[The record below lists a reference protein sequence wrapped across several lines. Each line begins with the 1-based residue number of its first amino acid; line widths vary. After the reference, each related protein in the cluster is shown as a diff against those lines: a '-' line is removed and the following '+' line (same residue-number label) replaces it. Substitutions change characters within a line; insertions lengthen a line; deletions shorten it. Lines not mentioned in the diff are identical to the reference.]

1 MTGRYILNWQLRT
14 PSVSRSQAGAF
25 YINTAEK
32 WISRIMMWSWGMTSA
47 KGSVFLFENV
57 SLKRYY
63 LQVDCASISEIAP
76 AGKPILLRYW
86 RNSNTLGSQQLLPM
100 FTGIMHQKKEAE
112 HVVVEGFE
120 RHGFLLAVVTGKRGQ
135 WNNHIILRLH
145 RSTSAAQIH
154 WWWLICALDDTQ
166 MSKGLSQPATTE
178 DETVTPC
185 VHMDEKQ
192 LMKECKNS
200 LINTAG
206 STFSPPPPLSPYQMR
221 VGVHEIASRI
231 VGTAIITK

>member
-86 RNSNTLGSQQLLPM
+86 RNSNTLGSQHLLPM
-100 FTGIMHQKKEAE
+100 FTGIMHQKKRSRTCCCGGVWEAW
-112 HVVVEGFE
+112 
-120 RHGFLLAVVTGKRGQ
+120 L
-135 WNNHIILRLH
+135 
-145 RSTSAAQIH
+145 SAGCGH
-154 WWWLICALDDTQ
+154 WE
-166 MSKGLSQPATTE
+166 KGVS
-178 DETVTPC
+178 
-185 VHMDEKQ
+185 
-192 LMKECKNS
+192 
-200 LINTAG
+200 G
-206 STFSPPPPLSPYQMR
+206 
-221 VGVHEIASRI
+221 
-231 VGTAIITK
+231 IITSFCDCTDLPQQHRFTGDD

>member
-86 RNSNTLGSQQLLPM
+86 RNSNMLVSQQSLAM
-100 FTGIMHQKKEAE
+100 FTGIMHKKKKQNM
-112 HVVVEGFE
+112 
-120 RHGFLLAVVTGKRGQ
+120 LLWRG
-135 WNNHIILRLH
+135 LRGM
-145 RSTSAAQIH
+145 AFC
-154 WWWLICALDDTQ
+154 WLWSL
-166 MSKGLSQPATTE
+166 
-178 DETVTPC
+178 
-185 VHMDEKQ
+185 EK
-192 LMKECKNS
+192 EVS
-200 LINTAG
+200 G
-206 STFSPPPPLSPYQMR
+206 
-221 VGVHEIASRI
+221 
-231 VGTAIITK
+231 IITSFCDCTDLPQQHRLTGDD

>member
-1 MTGRYILNWQLRT
+1 
-14 PSVSRSQAGAF
+14 
-25 YINTAEK
+25 
-32 WISRIMMWSWGMTSA
+32 MTSA

-86 RNSNTLGSQQLLPM
+86 RNSNTLGSQQSLPM

-145 RSTSAAQIH
+145 RSTSAAQTH
-154 WWWLICALDDTQ
+154 W
-166 MSKGLSQPATTE
+166 
-178 DETVTPC
+178 
-185 VHMDEKQ
+185 
-192 LMKECKNS
+192 
-200 LINTAG
+200 
-206 STFSPPPPLSPYQMR
+206 
-221 VGVHEIASRI
+221 
-231 VGTAIITK
+231 